1 MTTKRVALLTTLTLV
16 LVGCG
21 TLFNGKTST
30 ISMSSNPVGAEVIV
44 DGDRMGTTPISLDLS
59 VKEEHR
65 VVFRMDGYDEVTC
78 ILNRKVGTGWV
89 ILDILGGVIPIII
102 DAATGSWYELSEN
115 ACNVT
120 LPRANQAKISELI
133 QKSYGGRL

>member
-1 MTTKRVALLTTLTLV
+1 MAYTRLVLLTPLTLV
-16 LVGCG
+16 LVGCAA
-21 TLFNGKTST
+21 LFNSKTSP
-30 ISMSSNPVGAEVIV
+30 ISMNSNPVGAEVIV

-65 VVFRMDGYDEVTC
+65 VVFRMDGYDDVTC
-78 ILNRKVGTGWV
+78 ILNRKVGAGWV
-89 ILDILGGVIPIII
+89 ILGILGGVLPIII

-115 ACNVT
+115 ACSVT
-120 LPRANQAKISELI
+120 LLRANQAQVSEFL